1 MIENILIISVVI
13 CLVLLIVQFN
23 QINKYREEKR
33 EIIKRIQ
40 NVLDGNQNE
49 DQCYEET
56 ELSEISYMLR
66 CLQTSVFLWLRK
78 CIE

>member
-1 MIENILIISVVI
+1 MIVNILIISVVI
-13 CLVLLIVQFN
+13 CLVLRIVQFN

-56 ELSEISYMLR
+56 ELS
-66 CLQTSVFLWLRK
+66 
-78 CIE
+78 